1 MSKLK
6 IYAFILLQLV
16 FSASSHAE
24 IKRYNVE
31 IVIFED
37 VSSRYINSE
46 QWPVIIHQAQID
58 SASETDIDEEESLL
72 DDQTEPLTINPSDIA
87 LKDKEVEYPEHN
99 NVVQITYDSTEFL
112 ADQVAKLER
121 SSRYNVL
128 LHKSWQ
134 QIGLSDADAIDIQI
148 DTTDIESTKNHDTT
162 MFEPNINNK
171 RLQST
176 LQGTL
181 KLILRR
187 YLHLHT
193 DLHYKRL
200 NETYRAGSP
209 TLYDNKFNEFEIKS
223 RRKMRSREL
232 HYIDHPL
239 LGILIYV
246 SPIVQPELVEQNDQ
260 QKKITVT
267 P

>member
-6 IYAFILLQLV
+6 IYTFILLQLF

-24 IKRYNVE
+24 TKRYNVE

-37 VSSRYINSE
+37 VSSRYISSE
-46 QWPVIIHQAQID
+46 QWPVIIHHAQID
-58 SASETDIDEEESLL
+58 SDTETDIDEGEALL
-72 DDQTEPLTINPSDIA
+72 DDQNEAPTINPSDMA
-87 LKDKEVEYPEHN
+87 LKDKEAEYPEHN
-99 NVVQITYDSTEFL
+99 NLIQITYDATEFL
-112 ADQVAKLER
+112 ADHVAKLER

-128 LHKSWQ
+128 LYKSWQ

-162 MFEPNINNK
+162 MFDPNYNQTPINNK
-171 RLQST
+171 KLQST

-193 DLHYKRL
+193 NLHYNRL
-200 NETYRAGSP
+200 NETYRAVSP
-209 TLYDNKFNEFEIKS
+209 TLYDHEFNEFEIKS
-223 RRKMRSREL
+223 QRKMRSREL

-246 SPIVQPELVEQNDQ
+246 SPIVQQEMVE
-260 QKKITVT
+260 
-267 P
+267 